1 MEKNTE
7 KVLEAEVVIKK
18 VDSEGFIYYETLK
31 NQSTPNWENFHNF
44 LQNLPVK
51 ELIIGTVV
59 LSIVFLIPN
68 VCWAKNPVE
77 QEQLIRGHA
86 ILAASRLKKKQEKM
100 VIEEAKKMVSM
111 KKITLW
117 NEKLVEFEPTISILK
132 YIVQFVTGQIHTFRQ
147 KKIAKLA
154 LIEQTKQLA
163 ELNEWLSILLKMN
176 GCFIGFSVISQIVEK
191 GKKFLEY
198 FEKNPYPKSKKRNQ
212 DDDFLLIKPQMS
224 LVG

>member
-1 MEKNTE
+1 M
-7 KVLEAEVVIKK
+7 
-18 VDSEGFIYYETLK
+18 
-31 NQSTPNWENFHNF
+31 
-44 LQNLPVK
+44 
-51 ELIIGTVV
+51 
-59 LSIVFLIPN
+59 
-68 VCWAKNPVE
+68 NPVE
-77 QEQLIRGHA
+77 EDQLIRGKA
-86 ILAASRLKKKQEKM
+86 ILAASRLKKM
-100 VIEEAKKMVSM
+100 EAKKIFSM
-111 KKITLW
+111 KKITVW
-117 NEKLVEFEPTISILK
+117 NEKLVEFEPTTSLVK
-132 YIVQFVTGQIHTFRQ
+132 YIIQFVTGQIYTFRQ
-147 KKIAKLA
+147 EKIAKLA